1 MYLGFP
7 LTSSSAQLTTFL
19 DETLGS
25 TRLIV
30 HRLAF
35 RRLSV
40 QGRGLIANTLILS
53 RVWHSLRVLAVHAY
67 FLDKIR
73 SISDQFINSK
83 PFPKVSFDTCRHP
96 RKEGGLAV
104 LDPAT
109 QLHALQLRWLRPLAQ
124 PDAESNYNHS
134 FALQALQYCL
144 CSFSG
149 NSSPVLPLAFAELRS
164 PDVKAKGC
172 CKLLFRV
179 MDMLDF
185 SVNWE
190 ALNTSLA
197 LEIPVSRI
205 YLFTDF

>member
-30 HRLAF
+30 IVLP
-35 RRLSV
+35 S
-40 QGRGLIANTLILS
+40 GDS
-53 RVWHSLRVLAVHAY
+53 RLRVLAVHAY

-73 SISDQFINSK
+73 SIVGQFINSK
-83 PFPKVSFDTCRHP
+83 SFPKVSFDTCRHP
-96 RKEGGLAV
+96 RKKDGLAV

-149 NSSPVLPLAFAELRS
+149 NSSPVLPLSFAELRS
-164 PDVKAKGC
+164 SDVQAMGC
-172 CKLLFRV
+172 CKLLFRR
-179 MDMLDF
+179 F
-185 SVNWE
+185 RFREYISVYRLLMVVVAEQTGANCG
-190 ALNTSLA
+190 
-197 LEIPVSRI
+197 
-205 YLFTDF
+205 